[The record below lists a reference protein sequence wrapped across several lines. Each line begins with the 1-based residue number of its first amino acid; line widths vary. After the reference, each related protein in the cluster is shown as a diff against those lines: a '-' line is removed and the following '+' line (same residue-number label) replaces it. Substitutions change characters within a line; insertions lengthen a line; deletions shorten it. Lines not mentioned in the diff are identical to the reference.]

1 MEPGHDA
8 LLPAWPTIWAPG
20 VRCMAGPAAAVS
32 AWRRPATYSS
42 VSVTDPTVIRFTIV
56 CRNNKRR
63 VPAGNVRAR
72 WFVVVRYDV
81 PAPDRWAWWACAPE
95 SVTYSRGGG
104 PCGRPAVPG
113 DRAGCAGAGRDLRPG
128 SCLARHRHGPGG
140 RACPGLSH
148 AAPAELRRE
157 PAAGE
162 RGGEHDCRQP
172 CEPTER
178 GGYGLPGRPEE
189 RRRAVHRG

>member
-104 PCGRPAVPG
+104 PCGRACV
-113 DRAGCAGAGRDLRPG
+113 GR
-128 SCLARHRHGPGG
+128 
-140 RACPGLSH
+140 SH

-162 RGGEHDCRQP
+162 RGGKHDCREP

-178 GGYGLPGRPEE
+178 GGYGVTGR
-189 RRRAVHRG
+189 